1 MLTKKVKIFD
11 RLKSEND
18 IEIVYKRGKVI
29 ISEDRKIKASYLSV
43 VNSTSRVRVATT
55 VSSKTGNSVWR
66 NRLKRIIKES
76 LTQEKVFL
84 REIVSKNK
92 SELSIIF
99 SPYKINQVS
108 LQQLFLKDIKPAV
121 TDILIKINKA
131 TNWNREKN
139 LRTFY

>member
-1 MLTKKVKIFD
+1 MTKKVKIFD

-18 IEIVYKRGKVI
+18 IEIVYNRGKVI
-29 ISEDRKIKASYLSV
+29 ISEDRKIKATYLSIDNG
-43 VNSTSRVRVATT
+43 NSRTRIATT

-66 NRLKRIIKES
+66 NRLKRIIRES

-92 SELSIIF
+92 SELSMIF
-99 SPYKINQVS
+99 SPYKINQVN

-121 TDILIKINKA
+121 TDILININKA
-131 TNWNREKN
+131 TKHSG
-139 LRTFY
+139 

>member
-18 IEIVYKRGKVI
+18 IETVYKRGKVI

-43 VNSTSRVRVATT
+43 VKSTSLVRVATT

-66 NRLKRIIKES
+66 NRLKRIIRES

-131 TNWNREKN
+131 TNWNRE
-139 LRTFY
+139 

>member
-1 MLTKKVKIFD
+1 LTKKVKIFD

-18 IEIVYKRGKVI
+18 IETVYKRGKVI

-43 VNSTSRVRVATT
+43 VKSTSLVRVATT

-66 NRLKRIIKES
+66 NRLKRIIRES

-131 TNWNREKN
+131 TNWNRE
-139 LRTFY
+139 